1 MKKKPEN
8 GQSYLQ
14 KKKIRIKNRK
24 LVANRKRATK
34 QNKIQVVEKQK
45 QQTND

>member
-1 MKKKPEN
+1 MKKN
-8 GQSYLQ
+8 Q
-14 KKKIRIKNRK
+14 KMANPIYRKKIRIKNRK